1 MSRGAILGSH
11 VLGALKES
19 TLEMQLDYVSIINN
33 GFEKTP
39 RPKKI
44 IVVGAGMAGLPA
56 AYELKRAGHD
66 VTLIEAQP
74 RVGGRLQTFRE
85 PFTHGLHAEA
95 GGMRL
100 PKSHA
105 LTMGYVEKFKLQT
118 TPFTMGNPNCYVYV
132 HGKKMRLSEFRQDP
146 GVLGFDLK
154 ANERGK
160 TAAELWDE
168 ALAPIEKQL
177 HEQGERAWDE
187 IMQRYDNHSLREFC
201 EECGWSEGAIELF
214 GLFAGYEGRQNA
226 SFIDIIRPEIG
237 GSFRDLVELEG
248 GSDNLP
254 NAFLPELA
262 TNIRF
267 GAKMIALDQS
277 PEEVTIHYKTRAGRF
292 SEKGDYAILTL
303 PFPVMRHIEILKPF
317 SAAKQRAIRQ
327 VHYDASTKV
336 LLQTRRRFW
345 EEDEGIFG
353 AGTVTDL
360 AIRNLYYP
368 DHGRET
374 GRGVLLASYTWAEDA
389 QRWGSLSPE
398 GRIEQAI
405 EDVAKIHPQIVKEFE
420 VGASKVWHDD
430 EFAGGAFALFE
441 PGQFTRLYKAI
452 CQNEGRVYF
461 AGEHASV
468 YHRWIQGAIE
478 SGLRVANEIHQLSFQ
493 G

>member
-1 MSRGAILGSH
+1 MSDETNYAAIAQNG
-11 VLGALKES
+11 
-19 TLEMQLDYVSIINN
+19 LER
-33 GFEKTP
+33 TP

-56 AYELKRAGHD
+56 AYELKRAGHE
-66 VTLIEAQP
+66 VTVIEAQQ
-74 RVGGRLQTFRE
+74 RVGGRLQTYRE
-85 PFTHGLHAEA
+85 PFSDGLYAEA

-100 PKSHA
+100 PKSHT
-105 LTMGYVEKFKLQT
+105 LTMAYVDKFKLKT
-118 TPFTMGNPNCYVYV
+118 SPFTMGNPNCYVFIN
-132 HGKKMRLSEFRQDP
+132 GKKMRLHEFRQDP
-146 GVLGFDLK
+146 GRLGFEVTE
-154 ANERGK
+154 NERGL
-160 TAAELWDE
+160 TASQLWDR
-168 ALAPIEKQL
+168 ALEPIEKKLRQ
-177 HEQGERAWDE
+177 EGESAWDE
-187 IMQRYDNHSLREFC
+187 IMAEYDNDSLREFLDR
-201 EECGWSEGAIELF
+201 CGWSEGAVEMF
-214 GLFAGYEGRQNA
+214 GLFAGYEARMNS

-237 GSFRDLVELEG
+237 GSFQDLVELEG
-248 GSDNLP
+248 GSDHLP
-254 NAFLPELA
+254 NAFLPELRP
-262 TNIRF
+262 NIRF
-267 GAKMIALDQS
+267 GAKMVALDQS
-277 PEEVTIHYKTRAGRF
+277 PDDVTVHFKTRAGRF
-292 SEKGDYAILTL
+292 SVSGDYVILTL

-317 SAAKQRAIRQ
+317 STAKQRAIRQ

-345 EEDEGIFG
+345 EEDEDIVGG
-353 AGTVTDL
+353 GTVTDL

-398 GRIEQAI
+398 ERIEQAI
-405 EDVAKIHPQIVKEFE
+405 EDVSRIHPQIVQEFE

-441 PGQFTRLYKAI
+441 PGQFTRLYQAI

-478 SGLRVANEIHQLSFQ
+478 SGLRVANEIHRQSMQ
-493 G
+493 A

>member
-1 MSRGAILGSH
+1 MN
-11 VLGALKES
+11 
-19 TLEMQLDYVSIINN
+19 QPDYISIINN
-33 GFEKTP
+33 GLEKTP

-56 AYELKRAGHD
+56 ALELKRAGHE
-66 VTLIEAQP
+66 VVVIEAQN
-74 RVGGRLQTFRE
+74 RVGGRLQTYRE
-85 PFTHGLHAEA
+85 PFTHGLYAEA

-100 PKSHA
+100 PASHE
-105 LTMGYVEKFKLQT
+105 LTMAYVHKFKLKT
-118 TPFTMGNPNCYVYV
+118 EPFTMGNPNCYVFV
-132 HGKKMRLSEFRQDP
+132 HGKKMRVHEFRKDP
-146 GVLGFDLK
+146 SVLGFEVNE
-154 ANERGK
+154 NERGK
-160 TAAELWDE
+160 TAAELWNL
-168 ALAPIEKQL
+168 ALAPIEEKL
-177 HEQGERAWDE
+177 HREGERAWDE
-187 IMQRYDNHSLREFC
+187 ILAEYDNDSLREFL
-201 EECGWSEGAIELF
+201 EKRGWSEGAIEMF

-237 GSFRDLVELEG
+237 GSFQDLVELVG
-248 GSDNLP
+248 GADHLP
-254 NAFLPELA
+254 NAFLPDLQS
-262 TNIRF
+262 NIRF
-267 GAKMIALDQS
+267 GAKVIALDQS
-277 PEEVTIHYKTRAGRF
+277 PDEVTVHYKTRAGRF

-303 PFPVMRHIEILKPF
+303 PFPVMRHIEVLKPF
-317 SAAKQRAIRQ
+317 SSAKQRAIRQ

-336 LLQTRRRFW
+336 LLQARRRFW
-345 EEDEGIFG
+345 EDDEAIFG

-398 GRIEQAI
+398 DRIEQAI
-405 EDVAKIHPQIVKEFE
+405 EDVAKIHPQIVQEFE

-441 PGQFTRLYKAI
+441 PGQFTRLYDAI
-452 CQNEGRVYF
+452 CKNEGRFYF

-478 SGLRVANEIHQLSFQ
+478 SGLRVAHEIHQSSFQ
-493 G
+493 M

>member
-1 MSRGAILGSH
+1 MNH
-11 VLGALKES
+11 
-19 TLEMQLDYVSIINN
+19 QPDYVSIINN
-33 GFEKTP
+33 GFETTP

-56 AYELKRAGHD
+56 ALELKRAGHK
-66 VTLIEAQP
+66 VVLLEAQN
-74 RVGGRLQTFRE
+74 RVGGRLQTYRE
-85 PFTHGLHAEA
+85 PFTHGLYAEA

-100 PKSHA
+100 PASHE
-105 LTMGYVEKFKLQT
+105 LTMAYVNKFKLKT
-118 TPFTMGNPNCYVYV
+118 VPFTMGNPNCYVFMN
-132 HGKKMRLSEFRQDP
+132 GKKMRLSEFRKDP
-146 GVLGFDLK
+146 SVLGFDLK
-154 ANERGK
+154 ENERGK
-160 TAAELWDE
+160 TAAQLWDE

-177 HEQGERAWDE
+177 HEQGESAWTD
-187 IMQRYDNHSLREFC
+187 IMQEYDNDSLREFL
-201 EECGWSEGAIELF
+201 EKRGWSEGAIEMF

-248 GSDNLP
+248 GSDHLP
-254 NAFLPELA
+254 NAFLPDLQS
-262 TNIRF
+262 NIRF
-267 GAKMIALDQS
+267 GAKVIALDQS
-277 PEEVTIHYKTRAGRF
+277 PDEVTVHYKTRAGRF
-292 SEKGDYAILTL
+292 SEKGEYAILTL
-303 PFPVMRHIEILKPF
+303 PFPVMRHIEVLKPF
-317 SAAKQRAIRQ
+317 SSAKQRAIRQ

-336 LLQTRRRFW
+336 LLQARRRFW
-345 EEDEGIFG
+345 EDDDEIFG

-389 QRWGSLSPE
+389 QRWGSLSPAE
-398 GRIEQAI
+398 RIEQAI
-405 EDVAKIHPQIVKEFE
+405 EDVAKIHPQIVQEFE

-441 PGQFTRLYKAI
+441 PGQFTRLYNAI
-452 CQNEGRVYF
+452 CQNEGRYYF

-478 SGLRVANEIHQLSFQ
+478 SGLRVANEIHQLSLQ
-493 G
+493 A

>member
-1 MSRGAILGSH
+1 
-11 VLGALKES
+11 VNN
-19 TLEMQLDYVSIINN
+19 QPDYVSIINN

-56 AYELKRAGHD
+56 ALELKRAGHE
-66 VTLIEAQP
+66 VILIEAQN
-74 RVGGRLQTFRE
+74 RVGGRLQTYRE
-85 PFTHGLHAEA
+85 PFSDGLYAEA

-100 PKSHA
+100 PASHA
-105 LTMGYVEKFKLQT
+105 LTMGYVNKFKLET
-118 TPFTMGNPNCYVYV
+118 EPFTMGNLQCYVCM
-132 HGKKMRLSEFRQDP
+132 HGKKMRLGEFREDTS
-146 GVLGFDLK
+146 VLGFELNE
-154 ANERGK
+154 NERGK
-160 TAAELWDE
+160 TASELWNL
-168 ALAPIEKQL
+168 ALAPIEQL
-177 HEQGERAWDE
+177 LHAQGEGAWQV
-187 IMQRYDNHSLREFC
+187 IMQKYDNHSLREFC
-201 EECGWSEGAIELF
+201 EECGWSEGALEMF
-214 GLFAGYEGRQNA
+214 GLFAGYEARQNS

-237 GSFRDLVELEG
+237 GSFQDLVELVG
-248 GSDNLP
+248 GSDHLP
-254 NAFLPELA
+254 NAFLPDLRE
-262 TNIRF
+262 NIRF
-267 GAKMIALDQS
+267 GAKVIALDQS
-277 PEEVTIHYKTRAGRF
+277 PDEVTIHYKTRGGRF
-292 SEKGDYAILTL
+292 SVKGDYAILTL
-303 PFPVMRHIEILKPF
+303 PFPVMRHIEVLKPF

-353 AGTVTDL
+353 GGTVTDL

-389 QRWGSLSPE
+389 QRWGSLTPE

-405 EDVAKIHPQIVKEFE
+405 EDVAKIHPQIVQEFE

-441 PGQFTRLYKAI
+441 PGQFTRLYQAI
-452 CQNEGRVYF
+452 CQNEGRFYF

-478 SGLRVANEIHQLSFQ
+478 SGLRVANEIHQTSFQ
-493 G
+493 S